1 MKNIV
6 LLVICLLLGGLVI
19 YLQPHQVSNVVPVY
33 TTLAP
38 VPTPDPI
45 TSEGV
50 FNAIN
55 KYRVR
60 RDLPLFT
67 KSETACEFAE
77 ERLPEVQKDFSHA
90 GFVEKAKIY
99 SDTLQREV
107 RFAENLAKDYPS
119 NTKVLDSWETSLLHL
134 TNLKTSLPYLC
145 VATDGNVVVA
155 IWSKI

>member
-6 LLVICLLLGGLVI
+6 LLVICLLLGGLVV

-90 GFVEKAKIY
+90 GFVEKADLYRSKIDY
-99 SDTLQREV
+99 RLT
-107 RFAENLAKDYPS
+107 FAENLAKDWPS
-119 NTKVLDSWETSLLHL
+119 NAIVLDSWETSLLHL

-155 IWSKI
+155 IWSNI